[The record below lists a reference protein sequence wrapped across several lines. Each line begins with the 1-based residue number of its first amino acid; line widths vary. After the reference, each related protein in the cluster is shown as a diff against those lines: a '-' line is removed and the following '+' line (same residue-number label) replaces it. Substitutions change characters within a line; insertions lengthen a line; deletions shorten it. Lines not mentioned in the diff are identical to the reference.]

1 MLSVKLVVFKVIHT
15 LLKLMQFGENYVR
28 VLKNIT
34 KPTDTQ
40 KIRAIPLQSWKGRE
54 VCRSLGLTDFKRI
67 AI

>member
-1 MLSVKLVVFKVIHT
+1 LLNVKMVVFQVIYT
-15 LLKLMQFGENYVR
+15 LLKLMLFGENYVR

-40 KIRAIPLQSWKGRE
+40 KIRAIPLQSWTCHE